1 GPGGAAAQA
10 AQHVLGKRKLQ
21 ELVSQVDPLYRLEP
35 AVEDLFLEVA
45 DEFIESVSHMACRL
59 AKHRRGDT
67 LEVRDVQMHL
77 ERHWN
82 LRVPGFAADEIR
94 SLRRPGNVSVHT
106 QRLKAIAESK
116 ASRKPS

>member
-1 GPGGAAAQA
+1 MAKSTSSRSLSSHPPSRVPSSTGSRSSHDRPATVASGGPGGAVAQA

-77 ERHWN
+77 GK
-82 LRVPGFAADEIR
+82 GF
-94 SLRRPGNVSVHT
+94 VY
-106 QRLKAIAESK
+106 
-116 ASRKPS
+116 